1 MLSVTSPPSK
11 ALLQRQDRRLPIHVS
26 DAFDDRDELSAFPR
40 RLLRRFA
47 PSVLNNED
55 TMRGQKRK
63 NKEEKKETL
72 SRRTVL
78 KCLTR
83 TWIVGVALRMYSTM
97 FSLVG
102 PPPVTRAG
110 VVAGTDEP
118 CEPPPSFKEVPCSIR
133 CFFSPSATSGEPLRF
148 LVPSDDMDAAGEPER
163 ERTGLG
169 DDVTLLDRG
178 RGGGGEMDRW
188 ARSAEAGEACREC
201 RSRSADD
208 EDGFEEDDDDG
219 GTTTGALGGGMY
231 WPSAVVTGV
240 WRDGAGGGGGSSSES
255 ELSSWKRDGIGQL
268 VGSERTFKR
277 DSWRRTEDA

>member
-1 MLSVTSPPSK
+1 MLSASTSPPSK

-26 DAFDDRDELSAFPR
+26 DAFDDRDEFSALPR
-40 RLLRRFA
+40 RLLRRSA
-47 PSVLNNED
+47 PGVLKQRGHNEGSKKEKK
-55 TMRGQKRK
+55 RGG
-63 NKEEKKETL
+63 EKETL

-110 VVAGTDEP
+110 VVAGTGEP
-118 CEPPPSFKEVPCSIR
+118 CEPPPSFTEVPCSIR
-133 CFFSPSATSGEPLRF
+133 CFFSPSPTSGEPLRF
-148 LVPSDDMDAAGEPER
+148 LVTSDAMDAAGEPER

-268 VGSERTFKR
+268 VGSKRTFKR
-277 DSWRRTEDA
+277 DS